1 MRTTEQLEFDM
12 QCYGCSQD
20 TLDEIMAEQSFGQPM
35 MLIASMLS
43 DAQHMI
49 STDLN
54 GEDNDVSMRRANM
67 ARQYMNRAKY
77 YIFNMMRDER
87 EEEREAA

>member
-1 MRTTEQLEFDM
+1 MRTTEQQEFDM
-12 QCYGCSQD
+12 QCYGCSQA
-20 TLDEIMAEQSFGQPM
+20 TLDEIMEEQSFFGPHM
-35 MLIASMLS
+35 IIASLLS

-54 GEDNDVSMRRANM
+54 GIGNEVSTRRANM

-77 YIFNMMRDER
+77 YIFNMMEQYDDQRK
-87 EEEREAA
+87 AA

>member
-1 MRTTEQLEFDM
+1 MRTTEQQEFDM
-12 QCYGCSQD
+12 QCYGCSQAE
-20 TLDEIMAEQSFGQPM
+20 LDEIMEDNKFFGPQ
-35 MLIASMLS
+35 MLVASLLS

-54 GEDNDVSMRRANM
+54 GEDNDVSMRRANV

-77 YIFNMMRDER
+77 YLFNMM
-87 EEEREAA
+87 EEQDDQRKAA